1 MADDTGTGAAGASP
15 FDDPITLEV
24 AWGRLETVAAEMQS
38 VLRRTALSTLISAA
52 NDLGCEIMD
61 ARGWSVAH
69 AATSNPTF
77 NLTLPRVTAELLRHF
92 PAESLA
98 EGDVLF
104 TNDPWIGAG
113 HLPDVSV
120 VTPFFKNGS
129 LVGFAGSIAHVSDI
143 GGLLNQTTARSVYEE
158 GVYFPPMKL
167 YEAGRLN
174 ESIFTTLRGSVR
186 APEMVIGDISA
197 IVTANR
203 VACRHAVELLDEY
216 DLDDLQALS
225 DAVQS
230 RAENA
235 MRQTIA
241 TLPDGDYPYRHTFQG
256 IDGEFTIG
264 VEIRIR
270 GTELTVDYVDVPA
283 QHPHGGINSTLSF
296 TTARTTYALNA
307 ILTPHIP
314 SNQGLFRPIT
324 VTAPE
329 GTILN
334 PTYPASVNDRTKT
347 GWQTVPI
354 VQGALAGI
362 ASDNTAPSGFQSGL
376 RFIGE
381 DRNGVPLSTIFM
393 HGGGLGAGRDTDG
406 VDAICYP
413 TSSTTIPVEIFETTI
428 GAHVEANELS
438 PGSAGAGRTRGG
450 HGMRTVVRG
459 PRAGEGRFHLMPS
472 VNHHGDTP
480 LGIDGGLPGGTTEV
494 LVDGERI
501 PPGTAGERLGAY
513 DLTDAGAVTL
523 HTAGGGGFGPP
534 PERDPGLVLR
544 DVRDGLLDI
553 ADARSVY
560 GVEIDLDTLSATRIV

>member
-1 MADDTGTGAAGASP
+1 MTSQETGASI

-77 NLTLPRVTAELLRHF
+77 NLTLPRVAGELMRHF
-92 PAESLA
+92 PPETLA

-120 VTPFFKNGS
+120 VTPFFKHGR

-143 GGLLNQTTARSVYEE
+143 GGLLNQTEARSVYEE

-167 YEAGRLN
+167 YDAGRLN
-174 ESIFTTLRGSVR
+174 EAVFATLRGSVR

-197 IVTANR
+197 IVTANQ

-216 DLDDLQALS
+216 ALDDLQGLS

-235 MRQTIA
+235 MRQTIGA
-241 TLPDGDYPYRHTFQG
+241 LPDGDYAYEHTFQG
-256 IDGEFTIG
+256 PDGTFTIG

-270 GTELTVDYVDVPA
+270 GSELAVDYVRVPP

-307 ILTPHIP
+307 VLTPHIP

-354 VQGALAGI
+354 VQGALA
-362 ASDNTAPSGFQSGL
+362 AVATDNTAPSGFQSGM

-393 HGGGLGAGRDTDG
+393 HGGGMGAGTDTDG

-413 TSSTTIPVEIFETTI
+413 TSSTTIPVEIFESTI
-428 GAHVEANELS
+428 GAHVVANELRA
-438 PGSAGAGRTRGG
+438 GSAGAGRTRGG
-450 HGMRTVVRG
+450 HGMRTVVAA
-459 PRAGEGRFHLMPS
+459 PRSGEGRFTVAAS
-472 VNHHGDTP
+472 INQHGDHP
-480 LGIDGGLPGGTTEV
+480 LGIAGGRSGGTTEV
-494 LVDGERI
+494 LI
-501 PPGTAGERLGAY
+501 GTEAVPVGKAGERLGAY
-513 DLTDAGAVTL
+513 ALSGDAEPVTL

-534 PERDPGLVLR
+534 RERRPELVLR
-544 DVRDGLLDI
+544 DVRDGLLTV
-553 ADARSVY
+553 ADAREVY
-560 GVEIDLDTLSATRIV
+560 GVEIDLATLRATRSA